1 MGTEDQKL
9 QTKNQTGRR
18 MKQTRKF
25 KQCLRRSFY
34 VLAIACALFGLPT
47 GQAATI
53 TVNNK
58 NDSGP
63 GSLRQALTDAHNED
77 TINFDSSLNGQT
89 ITLTSGELVVNKIV
103 SINGP
108 GPNNLAVD
116 ANHASRVFHVSD
128 GASAGISGLSIIN
141 GSASG
146 LYGGG
151 IYNDHSTV
159 SVINCTLS
167 GNSADAPTG
176 GGGGIYND
184 ASYGTASLWVLNCT
198 LSGNSA
204 VYGYGGGICN
214 EGYNGGATLT
224 VSDSTLSGNSAAS
237 GGGIYS
243 ESLLVGSATLNVLDS
258 TLSGNSGS
266 FGGAIYARGDAYGS
280 ARLYLLHSTLS
291 NSVSALSGGGGIYN
305 RGALIQL
312 SNTVF
317 NASAIF
323 NASGLIDSLG
333 YNLSS
338 DDGGGFLTATGDQ
351 INTNPMLGPLQDNGG
366 PTFTHTLLSGSRAI
380 DSGDPRFDPYAFSP
394 PLLYDQRGDGF
405 ARVVNDRID
414 IGAFEVQPAPTAA
427 PTATATPIAM
437 ATATATPTPVRTTP
451 ASTALIVSPA
461 LASMTLN
468 PATLT
473 GGANSTGTVTLSA
486 AAPAGGAV
494 VALTS
499 NNLNAATVP
508 ASVTVAAGATT
519 ARFTVATKTVTVG
532 TVAIITPT
540 YNGISKPV
548 GLVVN
553 PLLGSLT
560 LNPSV
565 LIGGAGSTGTV
576 TLTSAAPAGGA
587 VVTLTSGNT
596 NAATVPAAVTVAAGT
611 TTASFAVITKAV
623 TAVTQA
629 NITATS
635 VGASRIV
642 TLTLS

>member
-1 MGTEDQKL
+1 MGSEDQKL
-9 QTKNQTGRR
+9 QTKNQTGTR

-34 VLAIACALFGLPT
+34 VLAIVCALFGLPT

-53 TVNNK
+53 TVTNNA
-58 NDSGP
+58 DSGS
-63 GSLRQALTDAHNED
+63 GSLRQALADAHNED

-159 SVINCTLS
+159 SVINC
-167 GNSADAPTG
+167 
-176 GGGGIYND
+176 
-184 ASYGTASLWVLNCT
+184 
-198 LSGNSA
+198 
-204 VYGYGGGICN
+204 
-214 EGYNGGATLT
+214 
-224 VSDSTLSGNSAAS
+224 
-237 GGGIYS
+237 
-243 ESLLVGSATLNVLDS
+243 

-380 DSGDPRFDPYAFSP
+380 DSGDLRFDPYAFSP

-414 IGAFEVQPAPTAA
+414 IGAFE
-427 PTATATPIAM
+427 
-437 ATATATPTPVRTTP
+437 
-451 ASTALIVSPA
+451 
-461 LASMTLN
+461 
-468 PATLT
+468 
-473 GGANSTGTVTLSA
+473 
-486 AAPAGGAV
+486 
-494 VALTS
+494 
-499 NNLNAATVP
+499 
-508 ASVTVAAGATT
+508 
-519 ARFTVATKTVTVG
+519 
-532 TVAIITPT
+532 
-540 YNGISKPV
+540 
-548 GLVVN
+548 
-553 PLLGSLT
+553 
-560 LNPSV
+560 
-565 LIGGAGSTGTV
+565 
-576 TLTSAAPAGGA
+576 
-587 VVTLTSGNT
+587 
-596 NAATVPAAVTVAAGT
+596 
-611 TTASFAVITKAV
+611 
-623 TAVTQA
+623 
-629 NITATS
+629 
-635 VGASRIV
+635 
-642 TLTLS
+642 